1 MTTDTV
7 PKRTHHAAP
16 VHEPPAA
23 LRATGI
29 VVVLTVVL
37 AVVAIAFALPAAR
50 SKPHDVPIG
59 AAGPQAASG
68 QVAAILDKQAPGA
81 FKLTYYPGEDALR
94 DAIRNRDVYGGI
106 SFGPDGRAL
115 LIATGGSP
123 MVAQMLT
130 QVGNGISQQA
140 GAPLR
145 TEDLAPPTAD
155 DPRGVGLA
163 ASALPITL
171 AGLLPAIALIF
182 VLKREVWTRFG
193 AAVVFAGVAGWT
205 IAALLRYVFGSIDQN
220 FWGVA
225 GGLTL
230 GVLAAGLSML
240 GLGSLFGRAG
250 LALGALLAL
259 LLGNPLSGLN
269 SAPELLPSGWGQLGQ
284 WLPQGANATL
294 LRSTA
299 FFDGAG
305 GTLPIVVLTCWAL
318 AGAVLIV
325 VAALREGRTDRR
337 RSTESRPVTPA
348 QAGVAA
354 GPTPAMIPAFAE
366 STYFRDSG
374 GAFRRH

>member
-1 MTTDTV
+1 MTTDSLT
-7 PKRTHHAAP
+7 RHTHAAP

-23 LRATGI
+23 IRATGI

-37 AVVAIAFALPAAR
+37 AILAIAFALPAAR

-59 AAGPQAASG
+59 AAGPQVASG
-68 QVAAILDKQAPGA
+68 QVADTLEQHAPGA
-81 FKLTYYPGEDALR
+81 FAITYYPGEAALR
-94 DAIRNRDVYGGI
+94 EAIRNRDVYGGF
-106 SFGPDGRAL
+106 SFGAGPDGRSL

-130 QVGNGISQQA
+130 QIGNGIAQQT
-140 GAPLR
+140 GAQLR

-155 DPRGVGLA
+155 DPRGAGLA

-171 AGLLPAIALIF
+171 AGLLPAVAL
-182 VLKREVWTRFG
+182 VLLLKREVWTRFA
-193 AAVVFAGVAGWT
+193 AAVVFACVAGWT
-205 IAALLRYVFGSIDQN
+205 IAALLRFVFGSIDQN

-250 LALGALLAL
+250 LVIGTLLAM

-269 SAPELLPSGWGQLGQ
+269 SAPEILPSGWGTLGQ

-305 GTLPIVVLTCWAL
+305 ATTAIVVLTCWAL
-318 AGAVLIV
+318 AGVTFIAI
-325 VAALREGRTDRR
+325 AAMRQRR
-337 RSTESRPVTPA
+337 NSPA
-348 QAGVAA
+348 
-354 GPTPAMIPAFAE
+354 
-366 STYFRDSG
+366 
-374 GAFRRH
+374 